1 MFADQALARFV
12 RHADV
17 VRVIDIGSGNG
28 QHAQVM
34 RDHGKQVATISKSAP
49 AMFVGDYMQ
58 VPCPDPLADGI
69 WASHV
74 LEHMPNVQ
82 GFLEKCFRELRDD
95 GLLAV
100 TVPPAKHQIVG
111 GHVSLW
117 NEGLLLYRLILAGF
131 DCAQARVGVY
141 GYNISVL
148 VRKKRAVLPELAMDC
163 GDIERLA
170 KFFPVPVTQGFDG
183 QLGCIEW
190 GALP

>member
-12 RHADV
+12 AAADV
-17 VRVIDIGSGNG
+17 HSVVDIGAGGNE
-28 QHAQVM
+28 QARAM
-34 RDHGKQVATISKSAP
+34 RAAGKRVTTVSLRQPADIVA
-49 AMFVGDYMQ
+49 DYMTTSLGP
-58 VPCPDPLADGI
+58 VDGI

-74 LEHMPNVQ
+74 LEHMPNV
-82 GFLEKCFRELRDD
+82 GMFLEKCFADLRDG

-131 DCAQARVGVY
+131 DCREARVGVY

-148 VRKKRAVLPELAMDC
+148 VRKKRAALPPLAMDC
-163 GDIERLA
+163 GDIEQIAHL
-170 KFFPVPVTQGFDG
+170 FPVPACQGFDG
-183 QLGCIEW
+183 QLGCIGW
-190 GALP
+190 N